1 MYNCTSYLCSNRS
14 LMMNLDIQKNSE
26 KIQIIFT
33 DDDRIDVT
41 NLKEL
46 KQNLSPFLLELQNSD
61 IKELELDFAS
71 INFIDSSGLAMI
83 INIYKKLDSKKQ
95 NLSICNSG
103 TFVQEIFKVTKL
115 DTFINIR

>member
-14 LMMNLDIQKNSE
+14 LVMNLDIQKNSE

-61 IKELELDFAS
+61 IKELELDFSS

-83 INIYKKLDSKKQ
+83 INIYKKLDSENQ
-95 NLSICNSG
+95 NLTICNSG
-103 TFVQEIFKVTKL
+103 TFVQDICKVTIL